1 MNNLKISFEKALSD
15 LYTIDW
21 SETDGNDIKHILK
34 AYFDNIPGKKTE
46 IKEMINSCASLNKFQ
61 KILTAQILEECC

>member
-1 MNNLKISFEKALSD
+1 MNNLKTTFEKVLSD
-15 LYTIDW
+15 LYT
-21 SETDGNDIKHILK
+21 TDGNDIKHILK

>member
-15 LYTIDW
+15 LNTIDW